1 MDYINI
7 QIRHC
12 QHVFIFIIII
22 IDINHFFNT
31 HFNLIFNNLFTRFPG
46 LAVMSIENGAGWV
59 EYLLSL
65 LDKKKGMAR
74 YGHWHD
80 GRPRGRPSD
89 IFKRHCYLTPY
100 PEDDIPRLLES
111 LGPDNLLFG
120 SDFPHP
126 EGIAEPA
133 RFVDLLGPM
142 PSDETVHK
150 IMRQT
155 TGRLLGLV

>member
-1 MDYINI
+1 
-7 QIRHC
+7 
-12 QHVFIFIIII
+12 
-22 IDINHFFNT
+22 
-31 HFNLIFNNLFTRFPG
+31 
-46 LAVMSIENGAGWV
+46 MSIENGAGWV

-65 LDKKKGMAR
+65 MDKKKGMAR
-74 YGHWHD
+74 YGHWHA

-100 PEDDIPRLLES
+100 PEDDVPRLLET
-111 LGPDNLLFG
+111 LGPDNVLFG

-133 RFVDLLGPM
+133 RFVDLLGAS
-142 PSDETVHK
+142 PSSETLHQV
-150 IMRQT
+150 MREN